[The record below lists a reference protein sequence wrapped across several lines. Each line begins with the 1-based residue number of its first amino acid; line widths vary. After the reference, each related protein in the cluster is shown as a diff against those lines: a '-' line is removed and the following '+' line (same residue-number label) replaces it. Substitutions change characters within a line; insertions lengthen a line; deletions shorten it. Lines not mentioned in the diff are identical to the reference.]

1 MGAAQEVFMEKVSRG
16 DLANRVR
23 FLYPW
28 VGREVKQPVM
38 VHAKLMI
45 VDDRLLRVGSSNMN
59 RRSMGV
65 DSECD
70 LAIEGRNGEERA
82 TIRRLLCRELGE
94 HLGVPAQAVADEL
107 AASDSILNVIDRL
120 GGEVRGLAPVSDR
133 AKQRSALTDALNVA
147 ADPER
152 PIRPEEFLGDMF
164 GARMKPRHLTHLAR
178 LGVVAAVL
186 LALVFVWNFTP
197 LARWADPEGLAES
210 LNAVRNEWWIYP
222 AIMAG
227 YLVLGLLLFPLMAL
241 VAVTGL
247 VLGPWKG
254 FLVAMTGALVSGW
267 VGLRIGAWTGGHA
280 FERLSQRAYRVVSR
294 ALQNHGL
301 LAVAA
306 LRMVPIAPYTVVNIA
321 MGATGLG
328 SVAFLGGSFVGL
340 LPGILVLT
348 MLGDRL
354 REAWR
359 NPEPANVGLF
369 VLFAVIWL
377 LLAWALQRLVTT
389 FRRRAE

>member
-1 MGAAQEVFMEKVSRG
+1 
-16 DLANRVR
+16 
-23 FLYPW
+23 
-28 VGREVKQPVM
+28 
-38 VHAKLMI
+38 
-45 VDDRLLRVGSSNMN
+45 
-59 RRSMGV
+59 
-65 DSECD
+65 
-70 LAIEGRNGEERA
+70 
-82 TIRRLLCRELGE
+82 
-94 HLGVPAQAVADEL
+94 
-107 AASDSILNVIDRL
+107 
-120 GGEVRGLAPVSDR
+120 
-133 AKQRSALTDALNVA
+133 
-147 ADPER
+147 
-152 PIRPEEFLGDMF
+152 
-164 GARMKPRHLTHLAR
+164 
-178 LGVVAAVL
+178 
-186 LALVFVWNFTP
+186 
-197 LARWADPEGLAES
+197 
-210 LNAVRNEWWIYP
+210 
-222 AIMAG
+222 
-227 YLVLGLLLFPLMAL
+227 LLLFPLMAL